1 MGFRTFRVLPPGSE
15 CERRNP
21 KKLKKVATSHIF
33 DRLNTICGWQQRC
46 RLISDNI
53 GVTKLITLAFD
64 IILSLYLLLFIKS
77 NGLNRY
83 YGLCKPEYPAARFLY
98 YLPLI
103 ALASVNIWFGV
114 QMNMPVADTICYVG
128 SMLLVG
134 FLEEL
139 IFRGLL
145 FNAMCNATLK
155 LPL

>member
-1 MGFRTFRVLPPGSE
+1 MAGSS
-15 CERRNP
+15 
-21 KKLKKVATSHIF
+21 VADI
-33 DRLNTICGWQQRC
+33 
-46 RLISDNI
+46 ISDNI

-114 QMNMPVADTICYVG
+114 QINMPVADTICYVG